1 MLHAV
6 ALANK
11 EKKLQQKFT
20 EKQHYFVREEQTLNI
35 LIFKLNLFCHL
46 PIYVSIKVKKAIYL
60 YMCLKG
66 QHHEKSFNKD
76 HGQ

>member
-6 ALANK
+6 ALSNK

-46 PIYVSIKVKKAIYL
+46 PIDVSIKVEKAIYL

-66 QHHEKSFNKD
+66 QHHEKIFNKD